1 MKKNGLGQYVQAPLL
16 LHDAEVLG
24 NAKYTAHSS
33 VVNELPH
40 IITSQDVVC
49 DGTIITSPGAGTAIA
64 FGLALIEA
72 LVGTDQAKLIA
83 DSIHAPH
90 SKLGID

>member
-1 MKKNGLGQYVQAPLL
+1 MKKNGLGQYVRPPLL
-16 LHDAEVLG
+16 LLDAEVLG
-24 NAKYTAHSS
+24 DSKYTAHSS

-40 IITSQDVVC
+40 IISGQDVVC

-72 LVGTDQAKLIA
+72 LTGSDQARLIA